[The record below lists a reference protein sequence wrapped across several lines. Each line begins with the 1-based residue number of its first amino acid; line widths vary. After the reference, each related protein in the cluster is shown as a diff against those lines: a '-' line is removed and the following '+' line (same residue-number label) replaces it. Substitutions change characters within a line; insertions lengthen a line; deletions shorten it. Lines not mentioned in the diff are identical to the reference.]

1 MPEINCREDFPIF
14 KRLVNGKPL
23 IYFDNAATTQRP
35 IQVIEAIRKFY
46 ETYNANVHRG
56 VHTLSYE
63 ATVAYEEA
71 HKKVARFINARSWRE
86 IIFVRNASEALNL
99 VMYAYALNRLQPGD
113 EIVTTV
119 SEHHS
124 NLVPWFY
131 LRDRKGVVLKFA
143 DVHEDG
149 RLNLDHLRS
158 LITEKTKIVTVI
170 HASNITGVINPV
182 KEIGKWA
189 HEVGALFVVDG
200 AQSVPHIPVNVQ
212 EIDADFFAAS
222 GHKMLGPTGI
232 GFLYGKQEIL
242 EEMEPFLYGGDM
254 IFEVTLEGA
263 TWNELPWKFEAGT
276 PNIAGGIGL
285 GAAVDYLL
293 NIGMENI
300 YAHEQALTA
309 YALERLSEIKGLT
322 IYGPLDV
329 RDRLGVISFNI
340 EGVHPHDI
348 AHIFDAHGIAIR
360 SGHHCAQPLMRRLRI
375 PGAARASFYL
385 YNTREEIDRMVEAIA
400 EVQKLFVS

>member
-1 MPEINCREDFPIF
+1 MSEINCRKDFPIF

-35 IQVIEAIRKFY
+35 IQVIEAVRKFY

-99 VMYAYALNRLQPGD
+99 VMYAYALNRLRPGD

-131 LRDRKGVVLKFA
+131 LRDRKGVILKFA
-143 DVHEDG
+143 DVHDDG
-149 RLNLDHLRS
+149 RLNLEHLRS
-158 LITEKTKIVTVI
+158 LITEKTKIVTVV
-170 HASNITGVINPV
+170 HASNITGVIHPV
-182 KEIGKWA
+182 REIGKWA
-189 HEVGALFVVDG
+189 HEVGAIFVVDG
-200 AQSVPHIPVNVQ
+200 AQSVPHIPVDVQ

-242 EEMEPFLYGGDM
+242 EEMDPFLYGGDM

-285 GAAVDYLL
+285 GAAVDYLTG
-293 NIGMENI
+293 IGMDRI
-300 YAHEQALTA
+300 YAHEQELTA
-309 YALERLSEIKGLT
+309 YALQRLSEVKGLT
-322 IYGPLDV
+322 LYGPRDT

-348 AHIFDAHGIAIR
+348 AHIFDEYGIAIR
-360 SGHHCAQPLMRRLRI
+360 SGHHCAQPLMRRLGI

-385 YNTREEIDRMVEAIA
+385 YNTREEIDRMMEAIA
-400 EVQKLFVS
+400 QVQKLLV